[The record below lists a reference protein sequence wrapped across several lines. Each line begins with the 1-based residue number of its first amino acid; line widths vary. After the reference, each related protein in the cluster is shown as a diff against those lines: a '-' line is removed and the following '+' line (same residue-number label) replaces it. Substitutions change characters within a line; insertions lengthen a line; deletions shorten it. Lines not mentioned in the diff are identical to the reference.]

1 MAMAPAATPYAPPA
15 PSRKAYAGHG
25 VHQGTSIDTLTQHII
40 ALEQAN
46 QAKGGQ
52 PGEVVQKY
60 LRNPPSGVPQAKMAA
75 MLAGQYMESEETA
88 KHNQQA
94 LEGYNPDQPTVL
106 AQMATGVGGLPV
118 PENMYSADM
127 HQQGGMGNMEE
138 EQPTMAAA
146 GGGLIAFAAGDP
158 VPKPDGGIA
167 GEAVVDEAAL
177 AKAKELADAKAVVKA
192 DNAAKAADRAAV
204 KAAAAA
210 AQTAPAAGIPAAAA
224 ATPAVAAP
232 AAAAPAAPAAPA
244 AAAPAAAAP
253 AAAAVAEPTLMQKTK
268 AYLKD
273 PLLGEK
279 DAVTGKRA
287 GMGPTRATLNRA
299 GRMAVPVA
307 VGTFLG
313 DAVKNTP
320 AAQFAQAMVTPVPP
334 EEDEANL
341 SLGQV
346 TSPKMQKV
354 AFGALVGQESRGK
367 QFKAD
372 GKTPLISPKGAIGAA
387 QVMEATGPEAAKLAG
402 LPWDRDKWLGDKEY
416 NLALGEAYF
425 GQALERSNGNLAQA
439 LARYNA
445 GSGAVDAYLYGKSIT
460 VKNEDGTTKVINP
473 NKIKT
478 PNGIPPYGETEQ
490 YIAKIQGNIN
500 KQLSTAASVA
510 PEKTFVTRAKEMAK
524 FIAPEMLGGTPGKGP
539 LQNVIN
545 ELGDN
550 PLRGLSPKGLAA
562 VIPAAID
569 TAKGVGEAFGITSKP
584 AAAAAAA
591 ASAPVVRSAQEEK
604 QAQDALEDARKK
616 AESANATAE
625 DKKFYRN
632 LGVSLMQA
640 GFRIMSSKNPY
651 FGGAIGEGG
660 EAGLAGYIAARGRE
674 EERGTKRA
682 EQQEKA
688 RSNLATEANNRLKLA
703 TARITEARKRGLPST
718 ATPEQ
723 ERAIEISATIEA
735 YQALSPADL
744 KVLGVTPE
752 FLAQLEARAGGTK
765 DNTVKFDINGN
776 QIKPKA

>member
-1 MAMAPAATPYAPPA
+1 
-15 PSRKAYAGHG
+15 
-25 VHQGTSIDTLTQHII
+25 
-40 ALEQAN
+40 
-46 QAKGGQ
+46 
-52 PGEVVQKY
+52 
-60 LRNPPSGVPQAKMAA
+60 MAA
-75 MLAGQYMESEETA
+75 MMAGQYLESEEIA

-177 AKAKELADAKAVVKA
+177 AREKVLADAKAVVKA
-192 DNAAKAADRAAV
+192 NRAEVKAAKAAAAV
-204 KAAAAA
+204 EAV
-210 AQTAPAAGIPAAAA
+210 APAAGIPAAAA

-232 AAAAPAAPAAPA
+232 TAA
-244 AAAPAAAAP
+244 AAAPAAAPAAEAAGIP
-253 AAAAVAEPTLMQKTK
+253 AAAVEKPSLLKRVLTK
-268 AYLKD
+268 AAATPAAAKMGIAED
-273 PLLGEK
+273 PLLAK
-279 DAVTGKRA
+279 
-287 GMGPTRATLNRA
+287 MGATRAVVNTA

-313 DAVKNTP
+313 NAVKDTP

-445 GSGAVDAYLYGKSIT
+445 GSGAVDDFLNGTNKTGK
-460 VKNEDGTTKVINP
+460 NP
-473 NKIKT
+473 NKRKT
-478 PNGIPPYGETEQ
+478 PNGIPPFGETEQ
-490 YIAKIQGNIN
+490 YIAKIQGNLT

-524 FIAPEMLGGTPGKGP
+524 FIAPEMLGGTPGVGP
-539 LQNVIN
+539 AKNFMK
-545 ELGDN
+545 ELGDD
-550 PLRGLSPKGLAA
+550 PLRGASVAGVKALGPAA
-562 VIPAAID
+562 VNTVNGIR
-569 TAKGVGEAFGITSKP
+569 EAFGGAPKP
-584 AAAAAAA
+584 AAVAATPV
-591 ASAPVVRSAQEEK
+591 APVVRSAQEEK
-604 QAQDALEDARKK
+604 RAQDALEDARKK

-632 LGVSLMQA
+632 LGIGLMQA

-660 EAGLAGYIAARGRE
+660 EAGLAGYVAARGHE
-674 EERGTKRA
+674 EDRDIKRA
-682 EQQEKA
+682 TQQETVRKDKETAANARYKLFQDGLIAELKRDLPNFDILPDSEKVAKA
-688 RSNLATEANNRLKLA
+688 QAKRVEYLRNNPQDA
-703 TARITEARKRGLPST
+703 MAMGITP
-718 ATPEQ
+718 Q
-723 ERAIEISATIEA
+723 
-735 YQALSPADL
+735 Y
-744 KVLGVTPE
+744 
-752 FLAQLEARAGGTK
+752 LAQLEARTGGTTTGAAK
-765 DNTVKFDINGN
+765 PNDKFGTMT
-776 QIKPKA
+776 QS